1 MAMSV
6 TEGWD
11 LALKNDPTFL
21 SAQATYRASQERS
34 NIAFSALLPQLN
46 ISGNTALNDRKYVT
60 NGNPTTTDNQKF
72 QSNNAQ
78 INVSQALWRHA
89 EWIASTQ
96 AELAAQQGKNQVI
109 AAEHDLLVRF
119 LQTWFDVLSA
129 RNNIQY
135 SIKQSAAANKLGVQ
149 TSRAVE
155 LGAASIPELE
165 EALARYENAKAEQ
178 VAAEAEMEVKIAAL
192 EQIVGPVAAF
202 IPPFLP
208 ESFPSIFIS
217 DKPLNN
223 WLELAEHGNP
233 AIMAAIYG
241 VRAASEEIRK
251 QRAGHEP
258 TMDIT
263 GSYGRTTQGAGT
275 TPSQQGYTNTQG
287 TIGLQLNIPIYS
299 GGGQSAKVREAIALR
314 EKTAQDLENARR
326 SVRSAGKQAWYGIQ
340 AATARYNAA
349 TQAVKSASTN
359 LRVATSGLE
368 RELKTDLDVLRANQQ
383 LFGGLRDL
391 HNAQY
396 EILLNKVKLKAVA
409 GQLSGEDVIALD
421 GLFVKSARNAEA
433 PLGSAHLRETSS
445 GKLVRKRD

>member
-1 MAMSV
+1 MSF
-6 TEGWD
+6 TEGWA

-46 ISGNTALNDRKYVT
+46 ISGNTALNDREYVT
-60 NGNPTTTDNQKF
+60 NGSPTTTDNQKF
-72 QSNNAQ
+72 QSNSAQ
-78 INVSQALWRHA
+78 INLSQALWRHA

-96 AELAAQQGKNQVI
+96 TELAAQQGKNQVI

-119 LQTWFDVLSA
+119 LQTWFDVMSA

-135 SIKQSAAANKLGVQ
+135 STKQSAAANKLWVQ
-149 TSRAVE
+149 TYRALE
-155 LGAASIPELE
+155 LGAASPPELE

-178 VAAEAEMEVKIAAL
+178 VAAESEMEIKIAAF
-192 EQIVGPVAAF
+192 EQIVGPVEAF
-202 IPPFLP
+202 TPPSLP
-208 ESFPSIFIS
+208 ENLPAIFIS
-217 DKPLNN
+217 DKPLSD
-223 WLELAEHGNP
+223 WLELAEHANP
-233 AIMAAIYG
+233 AIIAALYG

-263 GSYGRTTQGAGT
+263 GSYGRTAQGAGT

-340 AATARYNAA
+340 SATARYKAA

-359 LRVATSGLE
+359 LQVATSGKE

-396 EILLNKVKLKAVA
+396 EIMLNKVKLKIVA
-409 GQLSGEDVIALD
+409 GQLTGDDVIALD
-421 GLFVKSARNAEA
+421 GLFVQSSLSAEA
-433 PLGSAHLRETSS
+433 SPGNSQIRETLPDT
-445 GKLVRKRD
+445 LVRNRD

>member
-1 MAMSV
+1 MFNLPLLHSLFGALLCGSFASSAMAMSV
-6 TEGWD
+6 TEGWA

-275 TPSQQGYTNTQG
+275 TPSR
-287 TIGLQLNIPIYS
+287 I
-299 GGGQSAKVREAIALR
+299 
-314 EKTAQDLENARR
+314 
-326 SVRSAGKQAWYGIQ
+326 
-340 AATARYNAA
+340 
-349 TQAVKSASTN
+349 
-359 LRVATSGLE
+359 
-368 RELKTDLDVLRANQQ
+368 
-383 LFGGLRDL
+383 DL
-391 HNAQY
+391 H
-396 EILLNKVKLKAVA
+396 
-409 GQLSGEDVIALD
+409 
-421 GLFVKSARNAEA
+421 RNIW
-433 PLGSAHLRETSS
+433 GCSVVSR
-445 GKLVRKRD
+445 